1 MTAPDDQTARATLPT
16 TARAFAPGNVSG
28 VFKIVADPDP
38 AKAHSLGWG
47 FTVADGV
54 EVEVTR
60 QANGES
66 SVTFNDQRI
75 DFPTVLDAVR
85 RLTDEPLAITIESKL
100 PLSSG
105 FGLSGASAYAAC
117 IAANALIDAR
127 KTDFELASISH
138 VAEVENLTGLGDV
151 CAQHM
156 GGCLAKLVPGNPLD
170 AVAIQVEPQPVYWRY
185 FSPISTREILADE
198 SRHQRI
204 NMASD
209 AALETITKLMHSSS
223 ATLFERLTDVALG
236 FATSSGLLA
245 DARVKAGIAQ
255 ARAAGGAATM
265 IMLGNAVFSTVPFEG
280 CSETHMATTPGRLIS

>member
-1 MTAPDDQTARATLPT
+1 MTAPENRTARATRRDS
-16 TARAFAPGNVSG
+16 ARAFAPGNVSG
-28 VFKIVADPDP
+28 VFKIVADSDP

-54 EVEVTR
+54 EVEVSH
-60 QANGES
+60 QPAGES
-66 SVTFNDQRI
+66 SVSFNGERI
-75 DFPTVLDAVR
+75 NFPTVRDAVS
-85 RLTDEPLAITIESKL
+85 RLTDEPLAVTIESKL

-117 IAANALIDAR
+117 IATNALIDAR
-127 KTDFELASISH
+127 KSNFELATISH
-138 VAEVENLTGLGDV
+138 IAEVENLTGLGDV

-170 AVAIQVEPQPVYWRY
+170 AVTIQVEPQPVYWRY
-185 FSPISTREILADE
+185 FSPISTREVLADE

-204 NMASD
+204 NIASD

-236 FATSSGLLA
+236 FATSSGLLS
-245 DARVKAGIAQ
+245 DARVKQGIAQ

-280 CSETHMATTPGRLIS
+280 CSETHMATTPGRLIT

>member
-1 MTAPDDQTARATLPT
+1 MNAPDKRPAHATDTATK
-16 TARAFAPGNVSG
+16 RAFAPGNVSG

-54 EVEVTR
+54 EVEVKRSPTS
-60 QANGES
+60 ES
-66 SVTFNDQRI
+66 SVTFNGKNI
-75 DFPTVLDAVR
+75 DFPTVLDAVGK
-85 RLTDEPLAITIESKL
+85 LTDEPLAISIDSKL

-117 IAANALIDAR
+117 IATNALIGGC
-127 KTDFELASISH
+127 KTNYELASISH

-170 AVAIQVEPQPVYWRY
+170 AVAMKVDPQPVYWRY
-185 FSPISTREILADE
+185 FGPISTREILADE

-204 NMASD
+204 NIASD
-209 AALETITKLMHSSS
+209 AALETITRLMHSSS
-223 ATLFERLTDVALG
+223 TRLFERLTDVALG
-236 FATSSGLLA
+236 FATSSGLLS
-245 DARVKAGIAQ
+245 DSRVKAGIAQ
-255 ARAAGGAATM
+255 ARAAGGSATM
-265 IMLGNAVFSTVPFEG
+265 IMLGNAVLSTVPFEG
-280 CSETHMATTPGRLIS
+280 CSQTHMATAPGRLIN